1 MADKILINLNRN
13 NRIENISF
21 DFSDKNYL
29 IIVNQTECFFKLKKN
44 SKDYS
49 KIILLNNDKKIKKIL
64 NYFMM
69 NFVGDLKFN
78 DFILKFELEE
88 WII

>member
-13 NRIENISF
+13 NRIEDICF

-29 IIVNQTECFFKLKKN
+29 ISVNKIECFIKKKN
-44 SKDYS
+44 NNKRYD

-64 NYFMM
+64 NYFMI
-69 NFVGDLKFN
+69 NYINDLKFN
-78 DFILKFELEE
+78 DFISKFELEE